1 MHFFTHIGRLA
12 TILLM
17 ALVLL
22 TLSARLTPS
31 VAQSTP
37 IVVITSQ
44 DTGPYQEVIDG
55 FRRSLAQQRIEA
67 PVLIHSLQKD
77 SASTK
82 TFLSTAKKDGA
93 RLFLTVGSQA
103 TQVALKEIGDTP
115 VIACMVVN
123 SEMLQNAPNAT
134 GVITDFSIETQLQW
148 LQRFLPGR
156 KTVGVLYNPKENGSK
171 VEEAQRIAQMLG
183 LKLVARPVDTPQS
196 LPDAIDSFANAT
208 DVLWGLTDQT
218 VLSPQTAEPI
228 LLFSFRNRIPFT
240 GLSSSWTKAGALYAL
255 DRDYIDLGIQCGE
268 IAVKVLQGTR
278 AGSIPP
284 ASPRKITYS
293 INLKTAQHMKVDLTP
308 SLLEGARQV
317 FQ

>member
-1 MHFFTHIGRLA
+1 MPLFTHIGRLA
-12 TILLM
+12 TTLLM
-17 ALVLL
+17 VLVLL
-22 TLSARLTPS
+22 TLSARPTLS
-31 VAQSTP
+31 VAQNTP

-55 FRRSLAQQRIEA
+55 FRRSLEQQRIAA

-82 TFLSTAKKDGA
+82 TFLSTTKKDGA

-103 TQVALKEIGDTP
+103 THVALKEVGDTP

-123 SEMLQNAPNAT
+123 PAELQKAPNAT

-148 LQRFLPGR
+148 LHRFFPER
-156 KTVGVLYNPKENGSK
+156 KAIGVLYNPTENRDK
-171 VEEAQRIAQMLG
+171 VEEAIKVARALG
-183 LKLVARPVDTPQS
+183 LKLIVRPVDTPQA
-196 LPDAIDSFANAT
+196 LPDALASLTNDAG
-208 DVLWGLTDQT
+208 VLWGLTDQT

-240 GLSSSWTKAGALYAL
+240 GLSSSWTKAGAIYAL
-255 DRDYIDLGIQCGE
+255 DRDYTDLGTQCGE
-268 IAVKVLQGTR
+268 IAAKVLQGTR

-284 ASPRKITYS
+284 VPPRKITYS
-293 INLKTAQHMKVDLTP
+293 VNLKTAQHMKVDLAP